1 MANLKPFRIK
11 YRIFNIIF
19 GMAYFFTT
27 AILVTHI
34 LRPHLAA
41 DATSPLIIPEIN
53 LSTPVSTI
61 YQGHKTLV
69 APDYIPGAYFANHNK
84 IFIIG
89 HLSTIFKD
97 LHKMKPGTILE
108 FDSEKYQAV
117 KIEILEK
124 SAIDMKTLLKSESDP
139 TIILMTCYGT
149 PLGNQDYTHRLI
161 VYASKL
167 KS

>member
-1 MANLKPFRIK
+1 
-11 YRIFNIIF
+11 
-19 GMAYFFTT
+19 
-27 AILVTHI
+27 
-34 LRPHLAA
+34 
-41 DATSPLIIPEIN
+41 
-53 LSTPVSTI
+53 
-61 YQGHKTLV
+61 
-69 APDYIPGAYFANHNK
+69 
-84 IFIIG
+84 
-89 HLSTIFKD
+89 
-97 LHKMKPGTILE
+97 MKPGTILE